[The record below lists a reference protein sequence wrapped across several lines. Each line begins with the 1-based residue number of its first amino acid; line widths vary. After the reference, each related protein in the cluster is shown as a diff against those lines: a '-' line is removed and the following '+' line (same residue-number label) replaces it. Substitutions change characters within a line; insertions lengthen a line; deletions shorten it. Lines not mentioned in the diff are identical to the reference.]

1 MSPFVLVLELML
13 EPREHPLSP
22 LRRMLAQARAAEVDS
37 LAIAVAK
44 GAFERVAVGA
54 LQGDAV
60 VPE

>member
-1 MSPFVLVLELML
+1 ML
-13 EPREHPLSP
+13 EPREHPLGP

-37 LAIAVAK
+37 LAIVVAK
-44 GAFERVAVGA
+44 GAFERVAVGT